1 MKSKVPVTVFWFRRD
16 LRLED
21 NTGLYHAL
29 RSGLPVLPVFILDT
43 EILDKLEERTDR
55 RISFIL
61 AALKELDK
69 KLSSAGTFLRVYHGT
84 PVTAFRE
91 ILGDYVV
98 KAVYANND
106 YEPYATVRDSM
117 VASLLGSSGI
127 TLHCLRDQVIFEKEE
142 VKKSDGTPYTVFTP
156 YSRAWKKQLTVKDTE
171 SFPSEKLAGNFLK
184 LKDCDI
190 PGEGVTSAGNFL
202 KQEHPVIPG
211 QGETQSI
218 LGRKSPA
225 HIPAPED
232 IGFITTPA
240 VSPVPVIDH
249 DIIRNYHLTRDIPAL
264 EGTTRLGVHLRFGTV
279 SIRSLVRTAL
289 ELSDIWLNELI
300 WREFFMSIL
309 WNFPYVTDNSFKRK
323 YDAITWRNNEE
334 EFDRWCTGLTGYPI
348 VDAGMRELNA
358 TGFMHNRVR
367 MITASFLAKHLLTDW
382 RWGEAYF
389 AGKLLDYEL
398 SSNNGNWQWA
408 AGTGCDA
415 APYFRVFN
423 PTEQTRKFD
432 RDLTY
437 VRRWVPEHDTPSYP
451 EPIVDHS
458 AARKR
463 ALETYAN
470 GIGKG

>member
-1 MKSKVPVTVFWFRRD
+1 MKSKGPVTVFWFRRD

-29 RSGLPVLPVFILDT
+29 MSGLPVLPVFILDI

-55 RISFIL
+55 RVSFIL
-61 AALKELDK
+61 AALKELNK

-84 PVTAFRE
+84 PVMAFRE
-91 ILGDYVV
+91 ILGAYEV
-98 KAVYANND
+98 KEVYANND
-106 YEPYATVRDSM
+106 YEPYATARDGL

-127 TLHCLRDQVIFEKEE
+127 PLHCFRDQVIFEKEE

-156 YSRAWKKQLTVKDTE
+156 YSRAWKKQLTVKDTA
-171 SFPSEKLAGNFLK
+171 SFPSENFAGNFLK
-184 LKDCDI
+184 RED
-190 PGEGVTSAGNFL
+190 
-202 KQEHPVIPG
+202 PVIRR
-211 QGETQSI
+211 QGETRSG
-218 LGRKSPA
+218 LGRKYKDL
-225 HIPAPED
+225 IPSPED

-240 VSPVPVIDH
+240 VSPVPVIDR

-279 SIRSLVRTAL
+279 SIRNLVRTAL
-289 ELSDIWLNELI
+289 ELSETWLNELI

-309 WNFPYVTDNSFKRK
+309 WNYPYVIDISFKRK
-323 YDAITWRNNEE
+323 YDAIPWRNNEN
-334 EFDRWCTGLTGYPI
+334 EFEKWCTGMTGYPI

-389 AGKLLDYEL
+389 AGKLLDYDL

-423 PTEQTRKFD
+423 PAEQTRKFD
-432 RDLTY
+432 PDLKY
-437 VRRWVPEHDTPSYP
+437 VRRWVPELDTPSYP
-451 EPIVDHS
+451 APMVDHS

-463 ALETYAN
+463 ALETYAR